1 MKSQKDLPDTN
12 AEPGVETD
20 ALRLSDIAGRDS
32 ADIGERSE
40 RDPLGWDEEGPAS
53 AAMGGAGRIILG
65 VVVVG
70 VAAAAVV
77 GAKLAYD
84 RRKSARGYRKAVA
97 QIEDARDA
105 IISAAAELPERGREV
120 LHKVRHH

>member
-1 MKSQKDLPDTN
+1 MKSQKDLPN

-32 ADIGERSE
+32 TDVGERSE
-40 RDPLGWDEEGPAS
+40 RDPLGWDEEGPVPG
-53 AAMGGAGRIILG
+53 AMSGAGRIILG

-70 VAAAAVV
+70 IAAAAVV

-84 RRKSARGYRKAVA
+84 RRKSASGYRKAID

-105 IISAAAELPERGREV
+105 IIAAAAELPERGREV
-120 LHKVRHH
+120 LDKVRHH